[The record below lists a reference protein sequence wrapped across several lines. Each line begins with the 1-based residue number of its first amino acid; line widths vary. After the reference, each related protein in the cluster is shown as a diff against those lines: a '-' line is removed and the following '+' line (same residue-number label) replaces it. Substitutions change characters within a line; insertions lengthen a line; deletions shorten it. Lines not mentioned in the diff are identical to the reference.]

1 MANKNITVMLDM
13 LMNTSNVNS
22 GIGQIRQQLKTLK
35 LPSNLQDSFRKSFSD
50 LDDGVSKIQRRLNSG
65 FKTKSDVTCL
75 EKELKNVDDIITN
88 IIKDYNKIGE
98 STINKSLKLENLD
111 EFKELQILLADIN
124 KELSAQKETT
134 AFKKVTKDIQ
144 ELNKITKANA
154 LKQFTQAIDTGNIE
168 EASKALEILKQR
180 VVDPTSQKLYFGN
193 SEKQR
198 EYNQLVTQL
207 EQSFNALSTG
217 EIQSISKRLGE
228 INNRLD
234 NVKSKAFNELS
245 RDIQTSRDAL
255 DELQVEFRQAGAA
268 EVSFASDTQRITT
281 EMDKL
286 NSQVEAFF
294 GVSNYIQLFK
304 RAIHAA
310 YKSVEELDKAMT
322 ETAVVTDFS
331 VNDMWNELPRYTEAA
346 NKLGTTTL
354 GAYETMTLFYQ
365 QGLKTNEVFEIG
377 TETMK
382 MARIAGMDYIKATDL
397 MTAALRGFNM
407 ELNETSATRINDVY
421 SKLAAITAADTE
433 EIADAMTRTASIANS
448 AGMEFETTSA
458 FLSQMIETTREAPE
472 NLGTAMKTIVAR
484 FQELKKAPSEIA
496 SEIDGEALDVNKI
509 DTALKS
515 IGVSLMDNVT
525 GQFRDLDDVFL
536 EIASKWNS
544 LDKNTQRYIATIAAG
559 SRQQSRFI
567 AMMSDYERT
576 MELVDAANNS
586 AGASQLQF
594 EKTTESLESKVN
606 KLKNAVNEFVMGIAN
621 NQIIKLAVDGL
632 TNLLTAVNNL
642 SNAFGSGIG
651 GAVKLGIAIAGLKG
665 AKGILEKTI
674 GFISKSWT
682 GVDKNTDKVRT
693 LGDAFLTLKAKGE
706 KGKKG
711 ILTVTN
717 AFKDFYNDLAK
728 GVIKKIDL
736 SEIGQ
741 SLMKDIELIDPEN
754 ALSIQNLAKQYKIS
768 ETQVKAF
775 NDAISLG
782 TSVEQAS
789 ILLKNESAAASFL
802 EAKANKENVEAILE
816 ETAAKSNNNK
826 QTQLS
831 IGTKTAEY
839 AKLLFGKKATRA
851 AAAEQLGLATATTA
865 AAAGAEGATVA
876 TSGLGAALMSLP
888 VGWIVAGIAAITAS
902 LVLLYKWAYNN
913 SIKGQIEQTSN
924 ALADVQDNISA
935 TKSSLEELKNSQ
947 DKLSE
952 LEESFNGLV
961 KGTDAWN
968 QKLLESNALISELI
982 SKYPSLKLSEN
993 NGRLTI
999 DTEEFEKLINE
1010 QNEILKTQ
1018 NNLGLALS
1026 AQKNYLQEQQKY
1038 TDLLV
1043 DISENR
1049 PSEEL
1054 KPLYTAIDAL
1064 TIAERFIN
1072 HATSVGG
1079 IYDFLIKKAEGESI
1093 NTTIKVKLEENVSDE
1108 AKLAK
1113 QNLDVYKRQQID
1125 NIKEILKGNIDNQNL
1140 TDEQINSIA
1149 AISAENFDKIQEQY
1163 KNSSFPLLD
1172 GATRDQI
1179 KEWARMLNIDDYD
1192 ISFTGQE
1199 VTYTD
1204 LSGKEKTITNEEVA
1218 TQLTTLKTLDAI
1230 SNNANNLI
1238 ESLTNINK
1246 GVLAELEKSETVT
1259 DASNDLISSILN
1271 KSDLIDSNII
1281 NQLVENEDAI
1291 NDSLNNYL
1299 NTLSQEEQARII
1311 SDVLGE
1317 SYDDVYDDIDTYTQK
1332 LSDLLKDNVKDIAD
1346 AQKTRNK
1353 KIYTIIAKSLKINQ
1367 EDLNKD
1373 LNNDYINYIDGFVNQ
1388 LTESQKLLFTQLSD
1402 SIETNLSSDALSAFT
1417 TELMGAELA
1426 GGPEAISDIL
1436 DSLQNID
1443 LSNPIEAFS
1452 ILSTNA
1458 KSANIY
1464 ISGISQE
1471 LLNTSQEVLSMS
1483 SQVKYFYS
1491 SLSEEISK
1499 EFTDLISKNGQITGE
1514 NILELSKQNE
1524 TLAKL
1529 LDNTEISVSA
1539 LADAFTRL
1547 QKGEINPNNIT
1558 EGGLRALS
1566 AMKQLDGI
1574 VESAFDTID
1583 NFKPER
1589 DTGEIADYFNDIAKT
1604 AIEMYENGEYGNAQL
1619 ISYLKLFFGE
1629 DEWNKALTAANGNL
1643 KEVEKNYISKLKE
1656 IENNLYGSWKDIATN
1671 YQNKI
1676 ANFNKENNKKLN
1688 IGLNGA
1694 GLEIQVGDMTSR
1706 ELTNAIAEIYGVS
1719 KQYAEALIADLK
1731 SNSYNF
1737 AEAIGI
1743 NDALAGLEEYKKAS
1757 TYDLANL
1764 NNVTIYSSEDIMN
1777 TAGLLGISYE
1787 EYLVMLGQME
1797 DATVKTAED
1806 AKKAFQKNKIGF
1818 VDIFD
1823 KDFNKDYD
1831 DIVKEIVKATSKGS
1845 ADAGETVTENLK
1857 ILSESFIKEGT
1868 FIIDDFQD
1876 MMSKLG
1882 IPEETINKMLS
1893 GIAEK
1898 LDDNTSMTINGV
1910 EIDKAELA
1918 EEGVDAT
1925 KLFEKTLEEH
1935 NWEKVGEAILNGI
1948 VNGIVNG
1955 IAQTKDNIVD
1965 SIKSAIG
1972 LGGQK
1977 GAEKAAGYITGLG
1990 KLNPVISVGFKYK
2003 NINGKPPFIGSKYSI
2018 FPENPFDKAIE
2029 EKNKDNENETNN
2041 NNNNNNNN
2049 TGSTTIFGYE
2059 NGSGKS
2065 DSGSSSS
2072 RQANTI
2078 NDKSEPYDKL
2088 YNILRRIDKELRM
2101 INKYQDRYNRLL
2113 ETTNVSGEDLNKNLQ
2128 KQINYYNKLIANSQK
2143 VIKSR
2148 KAETALL
2155 ENKKI
2160 TYTYTYQKDSGSNA
2174 KGDQKLKQS
2183 KYKLSHYV
2191 KYDDKNN
2198 IVSINNKS
2206 LDKLANS
2213 RDPNTQALYKEI
2225 QDYIS
2230 QFESYQDDIEEAFDN
2245 IEDAKN
2251 SLKEIA
2257 EKGRETYRDLEDRIY
2272 EALVKR
2278 EQEKIDKLSQIDNSI
2293 NNANSELLDEI
2304 QNSIS
2309 KTRQERENKKTEE
2322 DIAKKERRL
2331 AYLRRDTSN
2340 ANALEIKKLEEELA
2354 NQKEDYTDT
2363 LIDQKINEL
2372 QEQNDE
2378 AAQQRQQQI
2387 DLLQA
2392 QLDYDEKSGYFW
2404 EEAHR
2409 LIKEGTDETGKLIH
2423 SSELVDILKEEENW
2437 SGLSAI
2443 GQMDWYQEL
2452 NSMVAEA
2459 WNFLQNFMNTSLGAI
2474 NTLLYAVQT
2483 GQVNI
2488 GDTISF
2494 NKTQGI
2500 SGKGGTFN
2508 GTIMDNGMVYYEGSK
2523 KDSVH
2528 FEFKQDDLS
2537 KNSDGSW
2544 SLKEG
2549 VSLDESRRFDTK
2561 NEASGKTAKT
2571 QTIYGKKSGSTNELV
2586 KMTATRQPDGTL
2598 TTSNGK
2604 NYPYVIKGQDG
2615 RFYTPA
2621 AIEMIKQNKKKFPGI
2636 LPKYKKGGLADFTGP
2651 AWLDG
2656 TKAKP
2661 ELVLNQRDTENFIQL
2676 KDILRSLLNNNQF
2689 NNSGNGGDNIY
2700 EIHIEV
2706 DKLENDYDV
2715 EQVANKVKRMI
2726 VNDSQYRN
2734 VNAINRLR

>member
-50 LDDGVSKIQRRLNSG
+50 LDDGVSKIQRRLSSG
-65 FKTKSDVTCL
+65 FKTKSDVTGL
-75 EKELKNVDDIITN
+75 EKELKNVDNIITN

-168 EASKALEILKQR
+168 ETSKALEILKQR

-217 EIQSISKRLGE
+217 EIQSVSQRLSE

-642 SNAFGSGIG
+642 SNAFGSGVG

-665 AKGILEKTI
+665 ARGILEKTI

-693 LGDAFLTLKAKGE
+693 LGDAFLSLKAKGE

-717 AFKDFYNDLAK
+717 AFQDFYNDLAK
-728 GVIKKIDL
+728 GVIKHIDL
-736 SEIGQ
+736 SEIGE

-754 ALSIQNLAKQYKIS
+754 AQSIQNLAKQYKVS
-768 ETQVKAF
+768 ETQIKAF
-775 NDAISLG
+775 NNAISLG
-782 TSVEQAS
+782 APVEQAS

-831 IGTKTAEY
+831 IGAKTAEY
-839 AKLLFGKKATRA
+839 AKLLFGKKATREA
-851 AAAEQLGLATATTA
+851 AAVNLELATATTA
-865 AAAGAEGATVA
+865 ATASAEGATVA

-888 VGWIVAGIAAITAS
+888 VGWVVAGIAAITAS

-924 ALADVQDNISA
+924 ALEDVQDNISA

-982 SKYPSLKLSEN
+982 SKYPSLKLTEN

-1010 QNEILKTQ
+1010 QNEVLKTQ
-1018 NNLGLALS
+1018 NNLGLTLS
-1026 AQKNYLQEQQKY
+1026 AQKNFLQEQQKY

-1054 KPLYTAIDAL
+1054 KPLYAL
-1064 TIAERFIN
+1064 TDTLTNTARFIN
-1072 HATSVGG
+1072 NAYSAGG
-1079 IYDFLIKKAEGESI
+1079 VFNNLIGKALGDSI
-1093 NTTIKVKLEENVSDE
+1093 NTTIKINLEENVSDE

-1113 QNLDVYKRQQID
+1113 QNLDVYKRQHIN

-1163 KNSSFPLLD
+1163 KNSTFPLAD

-1192 ISFTGQE
+1192 ISLTGQK

-1204 LSGKEKTITNEEVA
+1204 LSGKPKTITNEEVA

-1246 GVLAELEKSETVT
+1246 GVLTELEKSETVT

-1281 NQLVENEDAI
+1281 NQLVENEGAI

-1311 SDVLGE
+1311 SDILGE

-1332 LSDLLKDNVKDIAD
+1332 LSDLLQDNVKDISD

-1464 ISGISQE
+1464 ISEISQK

-1539 LADAFTRL
+1539 LADAFTKL
-1547 QKGEINPNNIT
+1547 EKGEINLNNIT

-1589 DTGEIADYFNDIAKT
+1589 DTGEIADYFNDIAET

-1619 ISYLKLFFGE
+1619 VSYLKLFFGE

-1806 AKKAFQKNKIGF
+1806 AKDAFRKNKIGF
-1818 VDIFD
+1818 IDIFD

-1831 DIVKEIVKATSKGS
+1831 DIVKEIVKATSKGTT
-1845 ADAGETVTENLK
+1845 DAKATVEKDLET
-1857 ILSESFIKEGT
+1857 LSNSFIKEGT
-1868 FIIDDFQD
+1868 FIIDDFQE

-1893 GIAEK
+1893 GIAKE

-1918 EEGVDAT
+1918 KEGVDAT

-1948 VNGIVNG
+1948 VNGIRNG
-1955 IAQTKDNIVD
+1955 IAQTKDNIVN

-2003 NINGKPPFIGSKYSI
+2003 NINEPPSLNGSPILPKKDKYTGPRYRIS
-2018 FPENPFDKAIE
+2018 PETPLDKALE
-2029 EKNKDNENETNN
+2029 ENNKNNKKETG

-2049 TGSTTIFGYE
+2049 TSSTTIFGYE
-2059 NGSGKS
+2059 KGSGKS
-2065 DSGSSSS
+2065 GGGGSSK
-2072 RQANTI
+2072 QANTI
-2078 NDKSEPYDKL
+2078 NDKGEPYDKL

-2128 KQINYYNKLIANSQK
+2128 KQINYYNKLIAN
-2143 VIKSR
+2143 R
-2148 KAETALL
+2148 
-2155 ENKKI
+2155 
-2160 TYTYTYQKDSGSNA
+2160 
-2174 KGDQKLKQS
+2174 
-2183 KYKLSHYV
+2183 
-2191 KYDDKNN
+2191 
-2198 IVSINNKS
+2198 
-2206 LDKLANS
+2206 
-2213 RDPNTQALYKEI
+2213 
-2225 QDYIS
+2225 
-2230 QFESYQDDIEEAFDN
+2230 
-2245 IEDAKN
+2245 
-2251 SLKEIA
+2251 
-2257 EKGRETYRDLEDRIY
+2257 
-2272 EALVKR
+2272 
-2278 EQEKIDKLSQIDNSI
+2278 
-2293 NNANSELLDEI
+2293 
-2304 QNSIS
+2304 
-2309 KTRQERENKKTEE
+2309 
-2322 DIAKKERRL
+2322 
-2331 AYLRRDTSN
+2331 
-2340 ANALEIKKLEEELA
+2340 
-2354 NQKEDYTDT
+2354 
-2363 LIDQKINEL
+2363 
-2372 QEQNDE
+2372 
-2378 AAQQRQQQI
+2378 
-2387 DLLQA
+2387 
-2392 QLDYDEKSGYFW
+2392 
-2404 EEAHR
+2404 
-2409 LIKEGTDETGKLIH
+2409 
-2423 SSELVDILKEEENW
+2423 
-2437 SGLSAI
+2437 
-2443 GQMDWYQEL
+2443 
-2452 NSMVAEA
+2452 
-2459 WNFLQNFMNTSLGAI
+2459 
-2474 NTLLYAVQT
+2474 
-2483 GQVNI
+2483 
-2488 GDTISF
+2488 
-2494 NKTQGI
+2494 
-2500 SGKGGTFN
+2500 
-2508 GTIMDNGMVYYEGSK
+2508 
-2523 KDSVH
+2523 
-2528 FEFKQDDLS
+2528 
-2537 KNSDGSW
+2537 
-2544 SLKEG
+2544 
-2549 VSLDESRRFDTK
+2549 
-2561 NEASGKTAKT
+2561 
-2571 QTIYGKKSGSTNELV
+2571 
-2586 KMTATRQPDGTL
+2586 
-2598 TTSNGK
+2598 
-2604 NYPYVIKGQDG
+2604 
-2615 RFYTPA
+2615 
-2621 AIEMIKQNKKKFPGI
+2621 
-2636 LPKYKKGGLADFTGP
+2636 
-2651 AWLDG
+2651 
-2656 TKAKP
+2656 
-2661 ELVLNQRDTENFIQL
+2661 
-2676 KDILRSLLNNNQF
+2676 
-2689 NNSGNGGDNIY
+2689 
-2700 EIHIEV
+2700 
-2706 DKLENDYDV
+2706 
-2715 EQVANKVKRMI
+2715 
-2726 VNDSQYRN
+2726 
-2734 VNAINRLR
+2734 

>member
-65 FKTKSDVTCL
+65 FKTKSDVTGL
-75 EKELKNVDDIITN
+75 EKELKNVDNIITN

-134 AFKKVTKDIQ
+134 AFKKVTQDIQ

-154 LKQFTQAIDTGNIE
+154 LKQFTQAIDAGNIE

-180 VVDPTSQKLYFGN
+180 IVDPTSQKLYFGN

-198 EYNQLVTQL
+198 EYNQLVSQL

-217 EIQSISKRLGE
+217 EIQSISEKLNE

-331 VNDMWNELPRYTEAA
+331 VSDMWKELPRYTEAA

-354 GAYETMTLFYQ
+354 GAYQTMTLFYQ

-382 MARIAGMDYIKATDL
+382 MARIAGMDYTKATDL

-567 AMMSDYERT
+567 AMMSNYERT

-642 SNAFGSGIG
+642 SNAFGSGVG

-674 GFISKSWT
+674 GFISRSWT
-682 GVDKNTDKVRT
+682 GADKNTDRVRT

-728 GVIKKIDL
+728 GVVEYIDL

-782 TSVEQAS
+782 IPVEQAS
-789 ILLKNESAAASFL
+789 ILLKNESAAASVL
-802 EAKANKENVEAILE
+802 EAKANRENVKAILE

-851 AAAEQLGLATATTA
+851 TAAETLGLATKTEGAAVATTK
-865 AAAGAEGATVA
+865 
-876 TSGLGAALMSLP
+876 LGAALMRLP
-888 VGWIVAGIAAITAS
+888 IGWIIAGIAALGAGIA
-902 LVLLYKWAYNN
+902 LLAKYEYDI
-913 SIKGQIEQTSN
+913 SDKGQLKQTKA
-924 ALADVQDNISA
+924 ALDEVQESISS
-935 TKSSLEELKNSQ
+935 TKSALEDLKSGQEN
-947 DKLSE
+947 LSN
-952 LEESFNGLV
+952 LDNSFNGLV
-961 KGTDAWN
+961 EGTDAWN
-968 QKLLESNALISELI
+968 QKLLEANTLISELI
-982 SKYPSLKLSEN
+982 SKYPKLKVIEQ
-993 NGRLTI
+993 NGRLSI
-999 DTEEFEKLINE
+999 DPDSFEEVIKQQNEALQTQSNMSIVLSARENYLQSKIDFDDITDFGISDDLRQQVAELFQKNPSALKYNREQLEAALGPGDDLSGLSDDAVQKLIDEGDKLVAALNKV
-1010 QNEILKTQ
+1010 EISGIQQKQAIEGIVKTKLNDKGLSESEISNIAAIAASNYDTIVER
-1018 NNLGLALS
+1018 NNLG
-1026 AQKNYLQEQQKY
+1026 NF
-1038 TDLLV
+1038 DL
-1043 DISENR
+1043 
-1049 PSEEL
+1049 
-1054 KPLYTAIDAL
+1054 IDGA
-1064 TIAERFIN
+1064 N
-1072 HATSVGG
+1072 
-1079 IYDFLIKKAEGESI
+1079 K
-1093 NTTIKVKLEENVSDE
+1093 DE
-1108 AKLAK
+1108 AKEWAEAMGFTYVKQDFFDRDVTYIDSSGQEQKISNEVVAK
-1113 QNLDVYKRQQID
+1113 QLQEIRSQ
-1125 NIKEILKGNIDNQNL
+1125 KEI
-1140 TDEQINSIA
+1140 
-1149 AISAENFDKIQEQY
+1149 
-1163 KNSSFPLLD
+1163 
-1172 GATRDQI
+1172 
-1179 KEWARMLNIDDYD
+1179 
-1192 ISFTGQE
+1192 
-1199 VTYTD
+1199 
-1204 LSGKEKTITNEEVA
+1204 EE
-1218 TQLTTLKTLDAI
+1218 
-1230 SNNANNLI
+1230 NANNLI

-1246 GVLAELEKSETVT
+1246 GVLTELEKSGTVT

-1299 NTLSQEEQARII
+1299 NTLSQEEQATII

-1317 SYDDVYDDIDTYTQK
+1317 SYDDVYNNIDTYTKK
-1332 LSDLLKDNVKDIAD
+1332 LSNLLQDNVKDISD
-1346 AQKTRNK
+1346 TQKARNK
-1353 KIYTIIAKSLKINQ
+1353 QIYTIIAKSLKINQ
-1367 EDLNKD
+1367 KDLEKD
-1373 LNNDYINYIDGFVNQ
+1373 LNNGYINYIDGFVNQ

-1402 SIETNLSSDALSAFT
+1402 SIETNLGSDALSAFT
-1417 TELMGAELA
+1417 TELMGAESV
-1426 GGPEAISDIL
+1426 GETQAISDIL

-1458 KSANIY
+1458 KSANTY
-1464 ISGISQE
+1464 ISEVSQK

-1539 LADAFTRL
+1539 LADAFTKL
-1547 QKGEINPNNIT
+1547 EKGEINLNNIT

-1589 DTGEIADYFNDIAKT
+1589 DTGEIADYFNDIAET

-1619 ISYLKLFFGE
+1619 VSYLKLFFGE

-1743 NDALAGLEEYKKAS
+1743 NDAISGLEEYKKAS
-1757 TYDLANL
+1757 TYDLADLQNA
-1764 NNVTIYSSEDIMN
+1764 TIYSSEDIMN

-1797 DATVKTAED
+1797 DATVKTSED

-1818 VDIFD
+1818 IDIFD
-1823 KDFNKDYD
+1823 KDFNKDYEA
-1831 DIVKEIVKATSKGS
+1831 IVKEIVKATSKGS
-1845 ADAGETVTENLK
+1845 ADAGATVTEDLK
-1857 ILSESFIKEGT
+1857 TLSQSFIKEGT

-1893 GIAEK
+1893 GIANE

-1910 EIDKAELA
+1910 EIDKTELA
-1918 EEGVDAT
+1918 EEGVNAT

-1948 VNGIVNG
+1948 VNGIRNG

-1972 LGGQK
+1972 LGGKK
-1977 GAEKAAGYITGLG
+1977 GAEEATGYITGLG
-1990 KLNPVISVGFKYK
+1990 KLKPVVTVGVKYNNLNEPQSLNRSSILPEK
-2003 NINGKPPFIGSKYSI
+2003 DTYAGSKYNI

-2029 EKNKDNENETNN
+2029 ENNKNNKNN
-2041 NNNNNNNN
+2041 TDNNNNNNNN
-2049 TGSTTIFGYE
+2049 TGSSTIIGYE
-2059 NGSGKS
+2059 KGSGKS

-2148 KAETALL
+2148 KAETASL

-2160 TYTYTYQKDSGSNA
+2160 TYTYTYQKNSGSNA

-2245 IEDAKN
+2245 IEDARN
-2251 SLKEIA
+2251 SLKEI
-2257 EKGRETYRDLEDRIY
+2257 EQKGRETYRDLEDRIY

-2363 LIDQKINEL
+2363 LIDQKISEL

-2378 AAQQRQQQI
+2378 ASQQRQQQI

-2459 WNFLQNFMNTSLGAI
+2459 WNFLQNFMNTALGA
-2474 NTLLYAVQT
+2474 NTLYYQWET
-2483 GQVNI
+2483 GQVST
-2488 GDTISF
+2488 GDRITAN
-2494 NKTQGI
+2494 NKTDNKTVNGTVNNKGNLTTTPSKGGQYFEYSGNKLYQDEDGNWITEERLRSARRFNPGTKIKVRAAKNGKIVLVSTTANEQGI
-2500 SGKGGTFN
+2500 LVA
-2508 GTIMDNGMVYYEGSK
+2508 DNDPNKAYTNLNVTTNSPDKYQHYYTNAARRIQEATTG
-2523 KDSVH
+2523 
-2528 FEFKQDDLS
+2528 
-2537 KNSDGSW
+2537 NT
-2544 SLKEG
+2544 LK
-2549 VSLDESRRFDTK
+2549 F
-2561 NEASGKTAKT
+2561 AAYKT
-2571 QTIYGKKSGSTNELV
+2571 
-2586 KMTATRQPDGTL
+2586 
-2598 TTSNGK
+2598 
-2604 NYPYVIKGQDG
+2604 
-2615 RFYTPA
+2615 
-2621 AIEMIKQNKKKFPGI
+2621 
-2636 LPKYKKGGLADFTGP
+2636 GGLADFTGP

>member
-1 MANKNITVMLDM
+1 MANKNITVILDM

-35 LPSNLQDSFRKSFSD
+35 LPSSLQESFRKSFSE
-50 LDDGVSKIQRRLNSG
+50 LDDGVSKIQRRINSG
-65 FKTKSDVTCL
+65 FKTKSDVTGL
-75 EKELKNVDDIITN
+75 EKELKNVDNIISN

-134 AFKKVTKDIQ
+134 AFKKVTQDIQ

-198 EYNQLVTQL
+198 EYNQLVAQL
-207 EQSFNALSTG
+207 EQSFNILATG
-217 EIQSISKRLGE
+217 EIQSVSQRLSE

-234 NVKSKAFNELS
+234 NLKSKAFTELS
-245 RDIQTSRDAL
+245 RDIRTSIDTL
-255 DELQVEFRQAGAA
+255 DELQVEFRQASTA
-268 EVSFASDTQRITT
+268 ELNFASDTQRMTT

-310 YKSVEELDKAMT
+310 YKSVQELDKAMT

-331 VNDMWNELPRYTEAA
+331 VGDMWNELPRYTEAA

-354 GAYETMTLFYQ
+354 GAYQTMTLFYQ

-382 MARIAGMDYIKATDL
+382 MARIAGMDYTKATNL

-421 SKLAAITAADTE
+421 SKLAAITAADTK
-433 EIADAMTRTASIANS
+433 EIAEAMTRTASIANS

-525 GQFRDLDDVFL
+525 GQFRELDDVFL

-567 AMMSDYERT
+567 AMMSNYERT
-576 MELVDAANNS
+576 MELVNAANNS

-621 NQIIKLAVDGL
+621 NQIIKFTVDAL
-632 TNLLTAVNNL
+632 TNLLTVVNNL
-642 SNAFGSGIG
+642 SNAFGGVVG
-651 GAVKLGIAIAGLKG
+651 GAIKLGIAIAGLKG
-665 AKGILEKTI
+665 ARGILEKTI

-693 LGDAFLTLKAKGE
+693 LGDAFLSLKAKGE

-711 ILTVTN
+711 ILTITN

-728 GVIKKIDL
+728 GTIVKDIDFSEVGTSLASQLDDVDSKKIQDL
-736 SEIGQ
+736 
-741 SLMKDIELIDPEN
+741 
-754 ALSIQNLAKQYKIS
+754 ATQYKIS
-768 ETQVKAF
+768 TTQVIAF
-775 NDAISLG
+775 NKARLSG
-782 TSVEQAS
+782 VPVEKAA
-789 ILLKNESAAASFL
+789 ILLRDEEAAKQL
-802 EAKANKENVEAILE
+802 LNTKLTDE
-816 ETAAKSNNNK
+816 ETKAIIEQTIAKQGNLKVTELSN
-826 QTQLS
+826 
-831 IGTKTAEY
+831 GARAAEY
-839 AKLLFGKKATRA
+839 VKLLFGKKATRA
-851 AAAEQLGLATATTA
+851 TAAETLGLATKTEKATA
-865 AAAGAEGATVA
+865 A
-876 TSGLGAALMSLP
+876 TSKLGAALMRLP
-888 VGWIVAGIAAITAS
+888 IGWIIAGIAALGAGIA
-902 LVLLYKWAYNN
+902 LLAKYEYDI
-913 SIKGQIEQTSN
+913 SDKGQLKQTKA
-924 ALADVQDNISA
+924 ALDEVQESISS
-935 TKSSLEELKNSQ
+935 TKSALEDLKNGQES
-947 DKLSE
+947 LSN
-952 LEESFNGLV
+952 LDDSFNGLV
-961 KGTDAWN
+961 EGTDAWN
-968 QKLLESNALISELI
+968 QKLLETNTLISELI
-982 SKYPSLKLSEN
+982 SKYPKLKVIEQ
-993 NGRLTI
+993 NGRLSI
-999 DTEEFEKLINE
+999 DPDSFEEVIKQ
-1010 QNEILKTQ
+1010 QNEALQTQ
-1018 NNLGLALS
+1018 SNMSIVLS
-1026 AQKNYLQEQQKY
+1026 ARENYLQSKIDFDDITDFGISDDLRQQVAELFQKNPSALKYNREQLEAALGPGDDLSGLSDDAVQKLIDEGDKLVAALNKVEISGIQQKQAIEGIVKTQLNDKGLNESEISAIAAIAASNY
-1038 TDLLV
+1038 DTIVERNSLGNFDL
-1043 DISENR
+1043 
-1049 PSEEL
+1049 
-1054 KPLYTAIDAL
+1054 IDGA
-1064 TIAERFIN
+1064 N
-1072 HATSVGG
+1072 
-1079 IYDFLIKKAEGESI
+1079 K
-1093 NTTIKVKLEENVSDE
+1093 DE
-1108 AKLAK
+1108 AK
-1113 QNLDVYKRQQID
+1113 
-1125 NIKEILKGNIDNQNL
+1125 
-1140 TDEQINSIA
+1140 
-1149 AISAENFDKIQEQY
+1149 
-1163 KNSSFPLLD
+1163 
-1172 GATRDQI
+1172 
-1179 KEWARMLNIDDYD
+1179 EWAEAMG
-1192 ISFTGQE
+1192 FTYVKQDFFDRE
-1199 VTYTD
+1199 VTYID
-1204 LSGKEKTITNEEVA
+1204 SSGQEQK
-1218 TQLTTLKTLDAI
+1218 I
-1230 SNNANNLI
+1230 SNEVVAKQLQEIRSQKEIEDNANNLI

-1246 GVLAELEKSETVT
+1246 GVLTELEKSGTVT

-1291 NDSLNNYL
+1291 DDSLNNYL
-1299 NTLSQEEQARII
+1299 NTLSQEEQARVI

-1317 SYDDVYDDIDTYTQK
+1317 SYDDVYDNIDKYTQK
-1332 LSDLLKDNVKDIAD
+1332 LSELLQDNIKDISD

-1367 EDLNKD
+1367 KD

-1402 SIETNLSSDALSAFT
+1402 SIETNLGGDALSAFT

-1426 GGPEAISDIL
+1426 SGTQAISDIL

-1464 ISGISQE
+1464 ISEISQK

-1539 LADAFTRL
+1539 LADAFTKL
-1547 QKGEINPNNIT
+1547 EKGEINLNNIT

-1574 VESAFDTID
+1574 VESAFNTID

-1589 DTGEIADYFNDIAKT
+1589 DTGEIADYFNDIAET

-1619 ISYLKLFFGE
+1619 VSYLKLFFGE

-1743 NDALAGLEEYKKAS
+1743 NDAIAGLEEYKKAS

-1764 NNVTIYSSEDIMN
+1764 QNATIYSSEDIMN

-1818 VDIFD
+1818 IDIFD
-1823 KDFNKDYD
+1823 KDFNKEYD
-1831 DIVKEIVKATSKGS
+1831 DIVKEIVKATSKGTTE
-1845 ADAGETVTENLK
+1845 AKATVEEDLQT
-1857 ILSESFIKEGT
+1857 LSESFIKEGT

-1893 GIAEK
+1893 GIAKE

-1918 EEGVDAT
+1918 KEGVDVT

-1955 IAQTKDNIVD
+1955 IAQTKDNIIN
-1965 SIKSAIG
+1965 SIKAAIG

-2003 NINGKPPFIGSKYSI
+2003 NINEPPSLNGSPILPEKDTYAGSRYNI

-2029 EKNKDNENETNN
+2029 EKNKNNKNESD

-2049 TGSTTIFGYE
+2049 TGSTTILGYE
-2059 NGSGKS
+2059 EGFGKS
-2065 DSGSSSS
+2065 DSGSK
-2072 RQANTI
+2072 QANTI
-2078 NDKSEPYDKL
+2078 NDKGEPYDKL

-2155 ENKKI
+2155 EDKKI

-2251 SLKEIA
+2251 SLKEI
-2257 EKGRETYRDLEDRIY
+2257 EQEGRKTYRDLEDRIY

-2340 ANALEIKKLEEELA
+2340 ANALEIKKLEEEIA

-2363 LIDQKINEL
+2363 LIDQKISEL

-2378 AAQQRQQQI
+2378 ASQQRQQQI

-2409 LIKEGTDETGKLIH
+2409 LIQEGTDETGKLIH

-2459 WNFLQNFMNTSLGAI
+2459 WNFLQNFMNTALGAI

-2483 GQVNI
+2483 GQANI

-2494 NKTQGI
+2494 NKTQGV
-2500 SGKGGTFN
+2500 SGKGGTFS

-2523 KDSVH
+2523 SDSVH
-2528 FEFKQDDLS
+2528 FEFKQDDLI

-2544 SLKEG
+2544 NLKEG

-2561 NEASGKTAKT
+2561 NEASGKTATT
-2571 QTIYGKKSGSTNELV
+2571 QTIYGRKKDSTELV

-2598 TTSNGK
+2598 TTSSGK

-2656 TKAKP
+2656 TTSKP
-2661 ELVLNQRDTENFIQL
+2661 ELILNQRDTENFIQL

>member
-65 FKTKSDVTCL
+65 FKTKNDVTGL
-75 EKELKNVDDIITN
+75 EKELKNVDNIITN

-134 AFKKVTKDIQ
+134 AFKKVTQDIQ

-217 EIQSISKRLGE
+217 EIQSVSQRLSE

-304 RAIHAA
+304 RSIYAA

-331 VNDMWNELPRYTEAA
+331 VSDMWNELPRYTEAA

-642 SNAFGSGIG
+642 SNAFGSGVG

-665 AKGILEKTI
+665 ARGILEKTI

-682 GVDKNTDKVRT
+682 GADKNTDKVRT
-693 LGDAFLTLKAKGE
+693 LGDAFLSLKAKGE

-717 AFKDFYNDLAK
+717 AFQDFYNDLAK
-728 GVIKKIDL
+728 GVIKRIDL
-736 SEIGQ
+736 SEIGE

-754 ALSIQNLAKQYKIS
+754 TQSIQNLAKQYKIS

-782 TSVEQAS
+782 IPVEQAS

-851 AAAEQLGLATATTA
+851 AAAETLGLATKT
-865 AAAGAEGATVA
+865 EGATVA
-876 TSGLGAALMSLP
+876 TTKLGAALMHLP
-888 VGWIVAGIAAITAS
+888 IGWIIAGIAALGAGIA
-902 LVLLYKWAYNN
+902 LLAKYEYDI
-913 SIKGQIEQTSN
+913 SDKGQLKQTKA
-924 ALADVQDNISA
+924 ALDEVQESISS
-935 TKSSLEELKNSQ
+935 TKSTLEDLKNGQES
-947 DKLSE
+947 LSN
-952 LEESFNGLV
+952 LDDSFNGLV
-961 KGTDAWN
+961 EGTDAWN
-968 QKLLESNALISELI
+968 QKLLEANTLISELI
-982 SKYPSLKLSEN
+982 SKYPKLKVIEQ
-993 NGRLTI
+993 NGRLSI
-999 DTEEFEKLINE
+999 DPDSFEEVIKQ
-1010 QNEILKTQ
+1010 QNEALQTQ
-1018 NNLGLALS
+1018 SNMSIVLS
-1026 AQKNYLQEQQKY
+1026 ARENYLQSKIDFDDITDFGISDDLRQQVAELFQKNPSALKYNREQLEAALGPGDDLSGLSDDAVQKLIDEGDKLVAALNKVEISGIQQKQAIEGIVKTKLNDKGLSESEISAIAAIAASNY
-1038 TDLLV
+1038 DTIVERNSLGNFDL
-1043 DISENR
+1043 
-1049 PSEEL
+1049 
-1054 KPLYTAIDAL
+1054 IDGA
-1064 TIAERFIN
+1064 N
-1072 HATSVGG
+1072 
-1079 IYDFLIKKAEGESI
+1079 K
-1093 NTTIKVKLEENVSDE
+1093 DE
-1108 AKLAK
+1108 AK
-1113 QNLDVYKRQQID
+1113 
-1125 NIKEILKGNIDNQNL
+1125 
-1140 TDEQINSIA
+1140 
-1149 AISAENFDKIQEQY
+1149 
-1163 KNSSFPLLD
+1163 
-1172 GATRDQI
+1172 
-1179 KEWARMLNIDDYD
+1179 EWAEAMG
-1192 ISFTGQE
+1192 FTYVKQDFFDRE
-1199 VTYTD
+1199 VTYID
-1204 LSGKEKTITNEEVA
+1204 SSGQEQK
-1218 TQLTTLKTLDAI
+1218 I
-1230 SNNANNLI
+1230 SNEVVAKQLQEIRSQKEIEDNANNLI

-1246 GVLAELEKSETVT
+1246 GVLTELEKSGTVT
-1259 DASNDLISSILN
+1259 DAFNDLISSILN

-1291 NDSLNNYL
+1291 DDSLNNYL
-1299 NTLSQEEQARII
+1299 NTLSQEEQARVI

-1332 LSDLLKDNVKDIAD
+1332 LSDLLKDNVKDISD

-1353 KIYTIIAKSLKINQ
+1353 QIYTIIAKSLKINQ
-1367 EDLNKD
+1367 KDLNKD

-1417 TELMGAELA
+1417 TELMGAELT
-1426 GGPEAISDIL
+1426 GGPQAISDIL

-1464 ISGISQE
+1464 ISEISQK

-1539 LADAFTRL
+1539 LAEAFTKL
-1547 QKGEINPNNIT
+1547 EKGEINLNNIT

-1574 VESAFDTID
+1574 VESAFNTID
-1583 NFKPER
+1583 NFEPER
-1589 DTGEIADYFNDIAKT
+1589 DTGEIADYFNDIAET
-1604 AIEMYENGEYGNAQL
+1604 VIEMYENGEYGNAQL
-1619 ISYLKLFFGE
+1619 TSYLKLFFGE
-1629 DEWNKALTAANGNL
+1629 EEWNKALIAANGNL
-1643 KEVEKNYISKLKE
+1643 KEVEKNYISKLKKL
-1656 IENNLYGSWKDIATN
+1656 ENNLYGSWKDIATN

-1676 ANFNKENNKKLN
+1676 ADFNKENNKKLN
-1688 IGLNGA
+1688 IGLNGI

-1764 NNVTIYSSEDIMN
+1764 KNVTIYSSEDIMN

-1787 EYLVMLGQME
+1787 EYLVMLGQMQ

-1806 AKKAFQKNKIGF
+1806 AKKAFRKNKIGF
-1818 VDIFD
+1818 IDIFD
-1823 KDFNKDYD
+1823 KDFNKDYEA
-1831 DIVKEIVKATSKGS
+1831 IVKEIVKATSKGS
-1845 ADAGETVTENLK
+1845 ADAGATVTEDLK
-1857 ILSESFIKEGT
+1857 TLSESFIKEGT
-1868 FIIDDFQD
+1868 FVIDDFQD

-1893 GIAEK
+1893 GIAKE
-1898 LDDNTSMTINGV
+1898 LGDTPMSINGV
-1910 EIDKAELA
+1910 ELGKTAKDKLA
-1918 EEGVDAT
+1918 EDGSDAA
-1925 KLFEKTLEEH
+1925 KILEEVLSDY

-1948 VNGIVNG
+1948 INGI
-1955 IAQTKDNIVD
+1955 IKTKDGIINHL
-1965 SIKSAIG
+1965 KTAIG
-1972 LGGQK
+1972 IGGKK
-1977 GAEKAAGYITGLG
+1977 GAEEATSYINNLS

-2003 NINGKPPFIGSKYSI
+2003 NINEPQSLNGSPI
-2018 FPENPFDKAIE
+2018 LPEEGANTTQNYRILPVDPLEILGE
-2029 EKNKDNENETNN
+2029 NNKETNN
-2041 NNNNNNNN
+2041 KNQTVTDTN
-2049 TGSTTIFGYE
+2049 TTNPTTINAYE
-2059 NGSGKS
+2059 KGPGKS
-2065 DSGSSSS
+2065 DGNKQSK
-2072 RQANTI
+2072 TI

-2113 ETTNVSGEDLNKNLQ
+2113 ETTNVSGDDLNKNLQ

-2148 KAETALL
+2148 KAESALL
-2155 ENKKI
+2155 EDKKI
-2160 TYTYTYQKDSGSNA
+2160 TYTYTYQKDTGSNV

-2198 IVSINNKS
+2198 IVSINNKA

-2225 QDYIS
+2225 QNYVS

-2251 SLKEIA
+2251 SLKEI
-2257 EKGRETYRDLEDRIY
+2257 EQKGREQYRNLEDRVY

-2309 KTRQERENKKTEE
+2309 KIRQDRENKKTEE

-2459 WNFLQNFMNTSLGAI
+2459 WNFLQNFMNTALGAI

-2483 GQVNI
+2483 GQANI

-2500 SGKGGTFN
+2500 SGKGGTFS

-2528 FEFKQDDLS
+2528 FEFKQDDLI